1 MVTDCLFLQIAKPKQ
16 DFLNWFP
23 TRIIE
28 IICMVTISSF
38 IYQTVSYDN
47 NGNCITI
54 YKYIRYIVQKKN
66 YIQFFQKE
74 NKIKLFG
81 WDSKCFSSKQK
92 MLIDIMLL
100 TSKTIQRTQ
109 NSI

>member
-1 MVTDCLFLQIAKPKQ
+1 MIIMV
-16 DFLNWFP
+16 
-23 TRIIE
+23 
-28 IICMVTISSF
+28 
-38 IYQTVSYDN
+38 TVSYYD
-47 NGNCITI
+47 IKIYSLYSAKEELYTI
-54 YKYIRYIVQKKN
+54 
-66 YIQFFQKE
+66 FFQKE
-74 NKIKLFG
+74 NKMKLFG